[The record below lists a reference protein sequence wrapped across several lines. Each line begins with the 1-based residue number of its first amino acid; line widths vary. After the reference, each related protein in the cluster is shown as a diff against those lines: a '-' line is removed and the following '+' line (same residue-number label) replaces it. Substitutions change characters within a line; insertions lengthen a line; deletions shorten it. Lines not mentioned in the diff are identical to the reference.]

1 MRKAANKKVVTKGS
15 VIPQKVSK
23 TKPGDPNEK
32 WAKMKADFEL
42 SDDEMPDYLR
52 IEIENWNNAPA
63 TRKVGVTRGKPNK
76 PLNHIMQAEMTIK
89 SLQYPLTPQ
98 VVKKCK
104 QSSCGELFRTA
115 YEFVSYCSDY
125 CRSVELASKF
135 GIEWVADQFS
145 TKNEIELWM
154 GSVPAGV
161 IPQQALAVMK
171 YLVADSEERTGETI
185 EPWSP
190 NRPKPVSDA
199 PKFVPSV
206 VESQPEPSS
215 PIPSTPAKQSIQD
228 RLADLRSR
236 RERVTNQASNPS

>member
-23 TKPGDPNEK
+23 TKPEDPNVK
-32 WAKMKADFEL
+32 WANMKEALGLD
-42 SDDEMPDYLR
+42 DDEMPDFLR
-52 IEIENWNNAPA
+52 LEIENWNNAPA
-63 TRKVGVTRGKPNK
+63 TRRTGVTRGKPNK

-98 VVKKCK
+98 IVKKCK
-104 QSSCGELFRTA
+104 QDSCGELFRTA
-115 YEFVSYCSDY
+115 YEFVSYCSDF
-125 CRSVELASKF
+125 CRSKELSSKF

-154 GSVPAGV
+154 GSVPPGIV
-161 IPQQALAVMK
+161 PQSALAVMK
-171 YLVADSEERTGETI
+171 FLVADSEERTGETI

-190 NRPKPVSDA
+190 NRSKPEPDVQRY
-199 PKFVPSV
+199 VPAIA
-206 VESQPEPSS
+206 ESQPEPSP
-215 PIPSTPAKQSIQD
+215 PIPSTLGVQSVRD

-236 RERVTNQASNPS
+236 RERVTNQA